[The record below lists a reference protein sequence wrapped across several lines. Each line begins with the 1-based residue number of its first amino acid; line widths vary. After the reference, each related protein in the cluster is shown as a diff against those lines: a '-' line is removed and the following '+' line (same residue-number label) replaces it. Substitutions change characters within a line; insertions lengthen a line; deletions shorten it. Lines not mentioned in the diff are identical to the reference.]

1 MIANMHAKA
10 IHSELAYVSD
20 HHCQNSEYAE
30 LV

>member
-1 MIANMHAKA
+1 MTAHMHTHA
-10 IHSELAYVSD
+10 IHSELAYISD